1 MTAARLF
8 ALSCVALLGGCY
20 LGPSDAESGTDTD
33 ADGTA
38 ASTGGPTS
46 TATMTAAGS
55 QGTTTADDAS
65 ADSSESSDASP
76 TTGLTDATEGT
87 EGTDSTESDTSTKP
101 GAPQIPD
108 VQGECPEFVVGV
120 GDNPSSLS
128 FPVGSGSRQALVWHD
143 PGQGGGGPLV
153 FYFHGGGGDPDDA
166 IPSVSSD
173 AIASIVESGGMVVA
187 PYPDPAAA
195 TQWFLVSGGAE
206 NDMVMMDSMVACA
219 VQDADID
226 PYRIHGIGF
235 SAGALH
241 VAMSSIFR
249 SSYMAST
256 VTYSGGVYSS
266 AASQDPNS
274 TPSALILHGG
284 NGDNVGGV
292 AFGATSQD
300 YFEVITERGG
310 EAVICEHD
318 NGHNYPQNETDVWR
332 RRDAYNFLVD
342 HPFGVDPHPYDAGLP
357 EWVPPYCNG

>member
-8 ALSCVALLGGCY
+8 ALSSVALLGGCY
-20 LGPSDAESGTDTD
+20 VGPSDADTD
-33 ADGTA
+33 ANADGTTG
-38 ASTGGPTS
+38 SSGGPS
-46 TATMTAAGS
+46 TAAAVTTGSS
-55 QGTTTADDAS
+55 QGSTTADNSS
-65 ADSSESSDASP
+65 AGESESSGASL
-76 TTGLTDATEGT
+76 TTGLTDATDSGDP
-87 EGTDSTESDTSTKP
+87 TDPTESDTTAEP
-101 GAPQIPD
+101 GAPQIPE
-108 VQGECPEFVVGV
+108 VQGECPEFVLGV

-143 PGQGGGGPLV
+143 PAQGGGGPLV

-187 PYPDPAAA
+187 PYPDPAAS
-195 TQWFLVSGGAE
+195 TQWFLVSSGAE

-219 VQDADID
+219 VQDAGID

-256 VTYSGGVYSS
+256 VVYSGGVYNSG
-266 AASQDPNS
+266 ASQDPDS
-274 TPSALILHGG
+274 TPSALIFHGG
-284 NGDNVGGV
+284 NADNVGGL
-292 AFGATSQD
+292 AFSAAAQN
-300 YFEVITERGG
+300 YFEVVTQRGG
-310 EAVICEHD
+310 DAFICNHN

-342 HPFGVDPHPYDAGLP
+342 HPFGVQPHPYDAGLP
-357 EWVPPYCNG
+357 EWVPPYCDG